1 MFSLFRLF
9 NYVSQKYLEIIFE
22 FGTDENIGNFRTFFI
37 SFKIA
42 PYVSKLILSV
52 FVSLTEAVCSDPSFY
67 LPIICLFVA

>member
-1 MFSLFRLF
+1 MKTSETF
-9 NYVSQKYLEIIFE
+9 
-22 FGTDENIGNFRTFFI
+22 FRTFFI

-52 FVSLTEAVCSDPSFY
+52 FVSLRLFVSSYY